1 MKKLLYLL
9 AAIAVVLFLTNPDEA
24 EFREHIRQK
33 QGIAGTIGMAVAD
46 LISGGKRGGIQ
57 RDNYFVASLFY
68 VGGDGV
74 LPREDVAWGV
84 AGHFFELKK

>member
-1 MKKLLYLL
+1 
-9 AAIAVVLFLTNPDEA
+9 
-24 EFREHIRQK
+24 
-33 QGIAGTIGMAVAD
+33 MAVAD
-46 LISGGKRGGIQ
+46 LISGGRKGGVQ

-74 LPREDVAWGV
+74 LPREDIAWGV